1 MDSWYR
7 RLCPARVS
15 RPPIQI
21 FGPNLKQDSKRK
33 SFWGADG
40 RPARSC
46 LYFSIRRGGIL
57 RFPSYRYSQFE
68 PPDSRLLQRTSTLVA
83 FSHTHTH
90 TNRSPCQIQGISA
103 KTKSPTSRRRSPCS
117 ISMAMV
123 SGSKSNE
130 KKKEARGGFLGHL
143 TPVGNSSWMERST
156 RTCRTTRG
164 RASAEETGKR
174 NIDKNRSL
182 WMQEFHPPQQ
192 QCQPWAVDWISW
204 RRLAPRMCVSRQT
217 SAMKVFLCLNLLSSS
232 TFRVS

>member
-1 MDSWYR
+1 MSLFFHTQR
-7 RLCPARVS
+7 RNTPFSELS
-15 RPPIQI
+15 IFPIRTTRQQTVTAYKYT
-21 FGPNLKQDSKRK
+21 GS
-33 SFWGADG
+33 
-40 RPARSC
+40 
-46 LYFSIRRGGIL
+46 
-57 RFPSYRYSQFE
+57 
-68 PPDSRLLQRTSTLVA
+68 LL
-83 FSHTHTH
+83 SHTQ
-90 TNRSPCQIQGISA
+90 RSPCQIQGISA

-192 QCQPWAVDWISW
+192 QCQP
-204 RRLAPRMCVSRQT
+204 
-217 SAMKVFLCLNLLSSS
+217 
-232 TFRVS
+232 